1 MMTRSFSIP
10 HHASL
15 CAACAVLALASS
27 TYAVINAGLQP
38 VDLYQ
43 RYRNVFAGEITTIS
57 KSQLSFTLRVT
68 DSFKGSYTADQIITV
83 TAANDQSDAFTRRA
97 GDGELVR
104 GAKVAVL
111 LGGTGRRSQNKALL
125 YFGKSFCIGTK
136 MSETQIEWS
145 RSDDEA
151 VGIDGAKIS
160 TMAGTWYGSTKQFI
174 RLLDDISQDRPFFP
188 RKAYI
193 RFKEDIRLDTF
204 DETAVSSVGLFD
216 IDQDGDLDVYACCND
231 GDRVYL
237 QMEPMVFVNATDWV
251 GLDCASP
258 SCSFADMNADGM
270 IDLLT
275 GGEIR
280 LGRYQDNR
288 LQLQYQELLPSDI
301 VYEVKTSAFVELN
314 GDGYPDI
321 VMAMNQGGL
330 KAFINPGSKGGA
342 FINVT
347 SRMGLDSDACGV
359 KDVGFFTVGDW
370 NNDGRTDIF
379 FAAGKGHMLLQE
391 AGRYAPMNHK
401 IAFNFISGRD
411 EAAGLTGAG
420 CFASIFDTGAL
431 DLVVPIESGW
441 HVIENS
447 AGMPVDVTEYGNEIS
462 EGSYLHLAT
471 LTEDLNMDGYV
482 DLYTISRQKSGQNR
496 FIINRGY
503 GSFMLA
509 SSHKHYE
516 HMFNGP
522 AHTRGGTAVA
532 SGDING
538 DRCPDLLI
546 GNQHGEV
553 TIILNDTLEVRKPIE
568 HPTREVKILQ
578 ETRLLTVNI
587 TGIKGVVN
595 AKILI
600 KNESGKTIARRDLTR
615 NTSLGSCG
623 PNHVYFALRNSGVY
637 TLEVTYSDGLV
648 RRKSVDLKTKKYL
661 SINVDRGKED
671 SDNVR

>member
-1 MMTRSFSIP
+1 MIHNDAIQRRVY
-10 HHASL
+10 L
-15 CAACAVLALASS
+15 CILCTVLVFTSS
-27 TYAVINAGLQP
+27 SHAVINAGLQP
-38 VDLYQ
+38 FDLFQQYSQ
-43 RYRNVFAGEITTIS
+43 IFAGKVTAVDKAQHT
-57 KSQLSFTLRVT
+57 FTLSV
-68 DSFKGSYTADQIITV
+68 DESFKGSYTRSQEIVVKATETQH
-83 TAANDQSDAFTRRA
+83 DAFIRRA
-97 GDGELVR
+97 EDGELVR
-104 GAKVAVL
+104 GAHVAVL
-111 LGGTGRRSQNKALL
+111 MGGKGRRSENKALL

-174 RLLDDISQDRPFFP
+174 RLLDDISQDRSFFP
-188 RKAYI
+188 RKAYV

-204 DETAVSSVGLFD
+204 DETAVNSVGLFD

-280 LGRYQDNR
+280 LGQYQDNR
-288 LQLQYQELLPSDI
+288 LQFQYQELIPSDI
-301 VYEVKTSAFVELN
+301 AYEVKTSAFVELN
-314 GDGYPDI
+314 GDGYPDV
-321 VMAMNQGGL
+321 VMTMNQGGL

-359 KDVGFFTVGDW
+359 NDVGFFTVGDW

-379 FAAGKGHMLLQE
+379 FAAWKGYMLLQE
-391 AGRYAPMNHK
+391 SGGYATMNHK
-401 IAFNFISGRD
+401 IAFNFLSGR
-411 EAAGLTGAG
+411 EETAGLTGAG

-441 HVIENS
+441 HVIENC
-447 AGMPVDVTEYGNEIS
+447 AGIPVDVTEYGNEIS

-471 LTEDLNMDGYV
+471 LTEDLNLDGYI
-482 DLYTISRQKSGQNR
+482 DLYTVSRQESGQNR

-516 HMFNGP
+516 YMFNGP

-546 GNQHGEV
+546 GNQHGEL

-578 ETRLLTVNI
+578 ETRLLDVRI
-587 TGIKGVVN
+587 TGTKGVVN

-600 KNESGKTIARRDLTR
+600 KDESGNTIARRDLTR
-615 NTSLGSCG
+615 NTSIGSCG

-637 TLEVTYSDGLV
+637 SLEVTYSDGLV
-648 RRKSVDLKTKKYL
+648 RSQSVDLKTKKYL
-661 SINVDRGKED
+661 SVNVDRGKEG

>member
-1 MMTRSFSIP
+1 MIQNCAIQHRVYLYT
-10 HHASL
+10 L
-15 CAACAVLALASS
+15 CTVLAFTSS
-27 TYAVINAGLQP
+27 SYAVINAGLQP
-38 VDLYQ
+38 FDLYQ
-43 RYRNVFAGEITTIS
+43 QYSHVFAGKVTAVD
-57 KSQLSFTLRVT
+57 KAQHSFTLSVEQ
-68 DSFKGSYTADQIITV
+68 SFKGSYNRSQEIVVKATETQH
-83 TAANDQSDAFTRRA
+83 DAFNRRA
-97 GDGELVR
+97 GDGELAR
-104 GAKVAVL
+104 GVQVAVL
-111 LGGTGRRSQNKALL
+111 MGGIGRRSQNKALL

-174 RLLDDISQDRPFFP
+174 RLLDDISQDRSFFP
-188 RKAYI
+188 RKAYV

-204 DETAVSSVGLFD
+204 DETPVHGVGLFD
-216 IDQDGDLDVYACCND
+216 IDQDGDLDIYACCDD

-258 SCSFADMNADGM
+258 SCSFADVNADGM
-270 IDLLT
+270 VDLLT

-280 LGRYQDNR
+280 LARYQDNR

-301 VYEVKTSAFVELN
+301 AFEVKTSAFVELN
-314 GDGYPDI
+314 GDGYPDV

-330 KAFINPGSKGGA
+330 KAFVNPGSKGGS

-347 SRMGLDSDACGV
+347 SRIGLDSDACGV

-370 NNDGRTDIF
+370 NNDGHTDIF

-391 AGRYAPMNHK
+391 AGRYAPMTHK

-411 EAAGLTGAG
+411 EAVGLTGAG
-420 CFASIFDTGAL
+420 CFVSIFDTGAL

-441 HVIENS
+441 HVIENC
-447 AGMPVDVTEYGNEIS
+447 AGVPVDVTEYGNEIS

-522 AHTRGGTAVA
+522 AHTRGGTAIA

-546 GNQHGEV
+546 GNQHGEL

-578 ETRLLTVNI
+578 ETRLLAVRI
-587 TGIKGVVN
+587 MGAKGIVN
-595 AKILI
+595 AKVLI
-600 KNESGKTIARRDLTR
+600 KDESGKTIARRDLTR
-615 NTSLGSCG
+615 NTSSGSCG
-623 PNHVYFALRNSGVY
+623 PSHVYFALRNSGVY
-637 TLEVTYSDGLV
+637 TLEATYSDGLV
-648 RRKSVDLKTKKYL
+648 QKKSVDLKTKKSL
-661 SINVDRGKED
+661 SVNIDRGKED
-671 SDNVR
+671 PDNVQ